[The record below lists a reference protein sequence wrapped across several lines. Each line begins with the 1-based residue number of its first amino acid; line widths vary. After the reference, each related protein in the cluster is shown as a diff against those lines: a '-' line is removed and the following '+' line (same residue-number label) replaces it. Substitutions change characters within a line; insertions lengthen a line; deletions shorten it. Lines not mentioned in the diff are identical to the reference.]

1 MLHAIIDFAFADVTC
16 LLAQGNPSN
25 GAVLCTNENRVTSVC
40 TFSCSAGYDLV
51 GSASTTCLNDG
62 DGDAFGVWS
71 NTRPFCIRKFVT
83 VWPAFACFVCLI
95 PDGTVVSLVPFVK
108 QARVIPNIYEGYWDV
123 SVVSLRFSTTQ
134 KLFQTNLT
142 LVHFLLFQT
151 ANENSP
157 HKSRLNASKKGT
169 KNSRKF
175 RNSAIVRPME
185 IHVVMFS
192 KLADLQAIETND

>member
-83 VWPAFACFVCLI
+83 ACPAFSCLMYCKQFALQTAISELVIMWLFVLV
-95 PDGTVVSLVPFVK
+95 VVSQLVI
-108 QARVIPNIYEGYWDV
+108 ARRCVWSRPCLVRWIV
-123 SVVSLRFSTTQ
+123 SVVHCYCPERT
-134 KLFQTNLT
+134 LT
-142 LVHFLLFQT
+142 LLVPYVKLDESFSNHCLRKCFRSTRAFL
-151 ANENSP
+151 NI
-157 HKSRLNASKKGT
+157 
-169 KNSRKF
+169 
-175 RNSAIVRPME
+175 SAIC
-185 IHVVMFS
+185 S
-192 KLADLQAIETND
+192 KFVWP